1 MKRIIF
7 LILIFLFL
15 CSPAADAELGS
26 WGLIVE
32 DGSEEIIMEKG
43 AKDWLLIRDG
53 LTGLPKFKGLTFFS
67 DNTIVARVG
76 LHTGILTA
84 ESYGTA
90 NISVTDEAGENGI
103 VTVKVVATEKQP
115 FSLLFLLLF
124 LFAALCGLLLWA
136 QK

>member
-1 MKRIIF
+1 MKRILF

-15 CSPAADAELGS
+15 CSPTADAELGS

-43 AKDWLLIRDG
+43 AKEWLLIRDG
-53 LTGLPKFKGLTFFS
+53 LTGIPKFKGLTFFS
-67 DNTIVARVG
+67 DNTIVVRVG

-115 FSLLFLLLF
+115 FSLFFLLLF
-124 LFAALCGLLLWA
+124 SFAALCGLLLWV